1 MNYYW
6 LKKWL
11 AVGIILLF
19 VGTCIVPS
27 TAQEIERS
35 SLSASRG
42 TWLYVG
48 GSGPGNYTKIQDA
61 IDNASDGDTVY
72 VFPGTY
78 KERIEIQQSI
88 TLQGSDPLTTIIDS
102 QSTEND
108 IVTCVGT
115 DIVITGFSIFNC
127 SMNHSCVLIN
137 HTSDCMFIGN
147 VIPTGGYGVTLR
159 NAQNISIIN
168 NSFFQTLSMKSGYI
182 GINIDNCIFSTISK
196 NRISSW
202 DCGIFIHGT
211 HILITQNIVM
221 NTHRGIT
228 DAMNALH
235 PWTNKHL
242 TIGNNFLNNNTQG
255 IHLLGST
262 DYSIKHN
269 EIKNSTSIGIYI
281 AEDVYAG
288 VQPENI
294 TIEENMITTSRYGI
308 EVDYAI
314 NASIEGNQILQ
325 NTLGLLCKYNSLMSV
340 KRNTFE
346 GNNKTVTYRWGF
358 FPFPSI
364 QYKVPRFDRN
374 FWNHN
379 QTAPVP
385 VFGRW
390 SLFKPGMFFDH
401 LDILPWVAFDWH
413 PAQEPYDMP
422 EMRWLK

>member
-1 MNYYW
+1 MKDDW
-6 LKKWL
+6 RTKGLTL
-11 AVGIILLF
+11 GIILLF

-182 GINIDNCIFSTISK
+182 GINIDN
-196 NRISSW
+196 
-202 DCGIFIHGT
+202 
-211 HILITQNIVM
+211 
-221 NTHRGIT
+221 
-228 DAMNALH
+228 
-235 PWTNKHL
+235 
-242 TIGNNFLNNNTQG
+242 
-255 IHLLGST
+255 
-262 DYSIKHN
+262 
-269 EIKNSTSIGIYI
+269 
-281 AEDVYAG
+281 
-288 VQPENI
+288 
-294 TIEENMITTSRYGI
+294 
-308 EVDYAI
+308 
-314 NASIEGNQILQ
+314 
-325 NTLGLLCKYNSLMSV
+325 
-340 KRNTFE
+340 
-346 GNNKTVTYRWGF
+346 
-358 FPFPSI
+358 
-364 QYKVPRFDRN
+364 
-374 FWNHN
+374 
-379 QTAPVP
+379 
-385 VFGRW
+385 
-390 SLFKPGMFFDH
+390 
-401 LDILPWVAFDWH
+401 
-413 PAQEPYDMP
+413 
-422 EMRWLK
+422 